1 MDGARINLFLT
12 QFTKMPRFLT
22 AAAAIGSNR
31 SRVLQPF
38 TFRIISKGIHP
49 RGFAMRQP
57 IEKTGFVPPAGRK
70 LGRQRRVAAIAEL
83 VAGIGLAVGTI
94 VAATV
99 VTAGIA
105 RADVIGDVVG
115 HEGSLFAVALILGL
129 LFIGMGGLTVLSLPG
144 EKPRRHRH

>member
-1 MDGARINLFLT
+1 
-12 QFTKMPRFLT
+12 
-22 AAAAIGSNR
+22 
-31 SRVLQPF
+31 
-38 TFRIISKGIHP
+38 
-49 RGFAMRQP
+49 MRKP
-57 IEKTGFVPPAGRK
+57 IQMTGFLPPAGRK

-83 VAGIGLAVGTI
+83 IAGMALALGTI

-115 HEGSLFAVALILGL
+115 HEGSLFAFALVLCL

-144 EKPRRHRH
+144 EKQRRHRH

>member
-1 MDGARINLFLT
+1 
-12 QFTKMPRFLT
+12 
-22 AAAAIGSNR
+22 
-31 SRVLQPF
+31 
-38 TFRIISKGIHP
+38 
-49 RGFAMRQP
+49 MRQP
-57 IEKTGFVPPAGRK
+57 IETTGFVPPAGRK
-70 LGRQRRVAAIAEL
+70 LGRQRRIAAVAEL
-83 VAGIGLAVGTI
+83 VTGIALALCTI

-144 EKPRRHRH
+144 EKSRRHRH